1 MQAPDEFAHLNRAYG
16 IAEGSCVAPVLTPI
30 PLSIEKLSVAFP
42 PKLETQRRISSSD
55 ILAVLHIPLSEAQQD
70 RVRNEAA
77 NMYSC
82 FPYLPEAVGIEA
94 GRVFGAAPGVI
105 LYLGRLANLIAYLGV
120 VYLALGQLPDF
131 QIPLLSLALTPMALS
146 QAASASWDG
155 VAFSTAFFLCAYI
168 LRLAWDPT
176 IVTLQRRHYL
186 VLGGAIVLA
195 GLCKTDVWLAP
206 LLILIPVSKFG
217 SSRRKWAVLLGV
229 IALALL
235 VIAGWNY
242 VNRANMALWIARIND
257 WRQIQFSENA
267 AFVYQHPVLFLQAV
281 IRTLAARWPEF
292 ASEFVGKLGWLVVSL
307 PEWVIWLYFLLLG
320 FVAMTGT
327 AENRMKPGH
336 RLVCLGVV
344 AVAVISIFIG
354 MWCAEV
360 PPDYRN
366 IVLHGAG
373 HVPGVQGRYF
383 IPFAFPLLLAF
394 SSTRL
399 RVNRKWLLA
408 IAAVTIVT
416 VHAVALEEIHRVYYL
431 TGDAAKDYDTK
442 LVRRAGAT
450 ADDAKVFVVRSGKK
464 QWIMHASWITSHGYR
479 WPDDV
484 LIISPEQLAS
494 IPEGEPISEP

>member
-30 PLSIEKLSVAFP
+30 PISIEKLSVAFP
-42 PKLETQRRISSSD
+42 PKVETQRRIGTSD
-55 ILAVLHIPLSEAQQD
+55 ILAVLHMPLSEARQD

-82 FPYLPEAVGIEA
+82 FPYLPGAIGIEA
-94 GRVFGAAPGVI
+94 GRVFGASPGAI
-105 LYLGRLANLIAYLGV
+105 LYLSRLANLIAYLGV
-120 VYLALGQLPDF
+120 LYLALGLLPDF
-131 QIPLLSLALTPMALS
+131 YIPMLCLALTPMALS

-168 LRLAWDPT
+168 LRLARDPK
-176 IVTLQRRHYL
+176 IDTLRPVHYAI
-186 VLGGAIVLA
+186 LGGAIVLA
-195 GLCKTDVWLAP
+195 SLCKTDVWLAP
-206 LLILIPVSKFG
+206 LLVLVPASKFG
-217 SSRRKWAVLLGV
+217 GLRKKWAVLLGV
-229 IALALL
+229 VVLALL

-242 VNRANMALWIARIND
+242 VNRENMALWIARIKD

-267 AFVYQHPVLFLQAV
+267 AFIYQHPVVFLQAFM
-281 IRTLAARWPEF
+281 RTWAARWPEY

-320 FVAMTGT
+320 FVALTGT
-327 AENRMKPGH
+327 AANDMKAGH

-360 PPDYRN
+360 PPDYRDS
-366 IVLHGAG
+366 VLHGAG

-394 SSTRL
+394 SNTRL
-399 RVNRKWLLA
+399 RVKQKWLLA

-431 TGDAAKDYDTK
+431 TGDATKDYDNK
-442 LVRRAGAT
+442 LVRRVGST

-464 QWIMHASWITSHGYR
+464 QWIMHGSWITSHGYR

-484 LIISPEQLAS
+484 LIIPAEQLAS
-494 IPEGEPISEP
+494 IPEGETISDP